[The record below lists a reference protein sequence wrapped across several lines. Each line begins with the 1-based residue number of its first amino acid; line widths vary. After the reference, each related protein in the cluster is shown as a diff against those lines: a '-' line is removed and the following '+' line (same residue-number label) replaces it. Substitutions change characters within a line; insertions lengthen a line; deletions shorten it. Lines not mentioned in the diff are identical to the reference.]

1 MTSEIHAPTLSGGV
15 ATVAGVSTTDTPAP
29 RVHVRDID
37 GTGELGHRADEP
49 LALASVA
56 KVLITLEFARQA
68 ATGALDPAERVVA
81 RREDR
86 LGGSGTAGFADD
98 VELSLRDCA
107 NLAMTISDNTAA
119 DLIEARV
126 GTEPVDLLVRE
137 LGLEHTRFVG
147 GPRALLRAMLDD
159 ARATGAD
166 PAAPRPPDPARVT
179 SSTPRDLTRLLQL
192 VWTDAAAPPR
202 ACAFVRELM
211 ARQLVRTRL
220 GSAFAP
226 PIRVSGKTG
235 TLPGLRMEAGVV
247 EYPDGHRYAVAVAA
261 VGAQAHGH
269 GPEVDA
275 ALGRAARAAVERL
288 RGRPGTDPRAP
299 APPAGPADVI
309 R

>member
-1 MTSEIHAPTLSGGV
+1 M
-15 ATVAGVSTTDTPAP
+15 
-29 RVHVRDID
+29 
-37 GTGELGHRADEP
+37 
-49 LALASVA
+49 
-56 KVLITLEFARQA
+56 
-68 ATGALDPAERVVA
+68 
-81 RREDR
+81 
-86 LGGSGTAGFADD
+86 
-98 VELSLRDCA
+98 
-107 NLAMTISDNTAA
+107 
-119 DLIEARV
+119 
-126 GTEPVDLLVRE
+126 RE